1 MTLFSRWYFIDWS
14 QENSDHLIKK
24 QIECKRRN
32 YFPWSYKESDRPRVQ
47 TWILVSHSG
56 LFLFFHTVKILNSCR
71 IRLAPCCFQL
81 SKTSGFTLL
90 FLWSYPRIDSETKVK
105 GCKQRSFA
113 GLIDMS
119 ANVPKS
125 WSMWKSLGSL
135 FRMLTPNT
143 HPFGFSRPRS
153 WSVGIWQ
160 TSQGTGGRWS
170 MDSISSNSVWITW
183 SRRSI
188 TTLTE
193 ETSGTFDS
201 QTASALVSLS
211 LLNDFLYFPLVY
223 Q

>member
-1 MTLFSRWYFIDWS
+1 MAIPFYIPASCNVWRFQFLYIFVIYNVCYWLY
-14 QENSDHLIKK
+14 
-24 QIECKRRN
+24 
-32 YFPWSYKESDRPRVQ
+32 Q
-47 TWILVSHSG
+47 TSNQVKIAFDYSHS
-56 LFLFFHTVKILNSCR
+56 SR
-71 IRLAPCCFQL
+71 RDCCCLVAKLCLTLCGPIQL

-170 MDSISSNSVWITW
+170 MDPISSNSVWITW